1 MALNHFLQ
9 IIAMKTTVEASYKKG
24 MVIFMNKQHT
34 YKTMNLH
41 NRYLSVIALNLC
53 KQLIIISG
61 IFARLALINCI
72 GSKDRA
78 HMITILL
85 FVAGS
90 IFMENLLNLADDA
103 QKLWITRK
111 HSLKA
116 REMVALKLAGLPLAK
131 LEEHGI
137 QEMPEKV
144 EDYLKRSLDY
154 SMAVSNFISF
164 GVLAGTL
171 LFLLKAVPFYVV
183 LLLAAF
189 MAAGFYFNVHTTK
202 NLFGFWGRYMS
213 TARRFNYFSDIQ
225 TRREYAFER
234 RVYQSHSAMDARF
247 VEEFEKAARINRKS
261 GMAKFRGQA
270 VIEAIVICVTV
281 FTLFYFALPETIAG
295 LTLGGYAA
303 VTEVVSR
310 LMSTMSSCVESVFA
324 IKEFRGINKELFRFM
339 EETEKRERLPL
350 PVQEKAVRGE
360 EVNGKE
366 AEDGLLICRNVTFRY
381 PGNDA
386 DTLTDFTFTFRRGAH
401 YGLVGV
407 NGAGKSTLSKL
418 LLGLYEPIGGVIG
431 HSGISST
438 ALFQDFQI
446 YPITV
451 REYLMMGNHGPV
463 PDSEILEILGGLGV
477 TNLPDGLSTPLT
489 LLTEEGTL
497 LSKGQLQKLSIARA
511 FLSDAEFIILDE
523 PTASLDPISE
533 KEIYEKCMEI
543 FRGRTVLFITHRL
556 GAVKNMDEI
565 LVLNGGKAVESGTH
579 ESLME
584 RNGVYRDLYMT
595 QRSLYIDEK

>member
-111 HSLKA
+111 YSLKA

-202 NLFGFWGRYMS
+202 NLFGFWGKYMS

-234 RVYQSHSAMDARF
+234 RVYQSHGAMDARF
-247 VEEFEKAARINRKS
+247 VEE
-261 GMAKFRGQA
+261 
-270 VIEAIVICVTV
+270 
-281 FTLFYFALPETIAG
+281 
-295 LTLGGYAA
+295 
-303 VTEVVSR
+303 
-310 LMSTMSSCVESVFA
+310 
-324 IKEFRGINKELFRFM
+324 
-339 EETEKRERLPL
+339 
-350 PVQEKAVRGE
+350 
-360 EVNGKE
+360 
-366 AEDGLLICRNVTFRY
+366 
-381 PGNDA
+381 
-386 DTLTDFTFTFRRGAH
+386 
-401 YGLVGV
+401 
-407 NGAGKSTLSKL
+407 
-418 LLGLYEPIGGVIG
+418 
-431 HSGISST
+431 
-438 ALFQDFQI
+438 
-446 YPITV
+446 
-451 REYLMMGNHGPV
+451 
-463 PDSEILEILGGLGV
+463 
-477 TNLPDGLSTPLT
+477 
-489 LLTEEGTL
+489 
-497 LSKGQLQKLSIARA
+497 
-511 FLSDAEFIILDE
+511 
-523 PTASLDPISE
+523 
-533 KEIYEKCMEI
+533 
-543 FRGRTVLFITHRL
+543 
-556 GAVKNMDEI
+556 
-565 LVLNGGKAVESGTH
+565 
-579 ESLME
+579 
-584 RNGVYRDLYMT
+584 
-595 QRSLYIDEK
+595 